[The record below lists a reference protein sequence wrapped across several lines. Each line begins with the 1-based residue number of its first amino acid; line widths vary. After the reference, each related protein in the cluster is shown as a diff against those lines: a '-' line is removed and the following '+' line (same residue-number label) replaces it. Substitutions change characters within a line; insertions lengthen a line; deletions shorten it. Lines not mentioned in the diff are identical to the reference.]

1 MRYVGIK
8 YSLALVFIALSIIS
22 SAQSKFKKG
31 EEFQREVLVRSNC
44 VLQRGAQTLHVSSAS
59 TLVRSYKVTDANAAG
74 AVLAISTTKLIDTI
88 SAMDQ
93 SFIYSSAKPADPS
106 SMIQIGLQNLSN
118 AKLQV
123 NINNKGEILVTR
135 PPVKLND
142 TLLSFSGIQPEYF
155 QAGSTVPFLANFPPS
170 STLKKGFSWQDNTPK
185 AQTTYTIY
193 AITPRSTTI
202 TYKSSRLG
210 GNLNSRINGTIVID
224 NNTGLILK
232 QYSQS
237 VSTGYE
243 MVNGVVYTATRR
255 TAITESSTRK

>member
-1 MRYVGIK
+1 M
-8 YSLALVFIALSIIS
+8 FIAISIIS

-74 AVLAISTTKLIDTI
+74 AVLAVSTTKLIDTI

-93 SFIYSSAKPADPS
+93 SFIYSSAKPADPN
-106 SMIQIGLQNLSN
+106 SMIQRGLQNLSN
-118 AKLQV
+118 ARLQV

-135 PPVKLND
+135 PPVRLND

-155 QAGSTVPFLANFPPS
+155 EAGSTVSFLADLTPG
-170 STLKKGFSWQDNTPK
+170 STLKKGYTWTDKAPK
-185 AQTTYTIY
+185 TQTTYTIY
-193 AITPRSTTI
+193 AYTPRTTTV
-202 TYKSSRLG
+202 TYKSSTLG
-210 GNLNSRINGTIVID
+210 GNLNSRVNGTIVID

-232 QYSQS
+232 RYSQH

-255 TAITESSTRK
+255 TAITESSSKKQ